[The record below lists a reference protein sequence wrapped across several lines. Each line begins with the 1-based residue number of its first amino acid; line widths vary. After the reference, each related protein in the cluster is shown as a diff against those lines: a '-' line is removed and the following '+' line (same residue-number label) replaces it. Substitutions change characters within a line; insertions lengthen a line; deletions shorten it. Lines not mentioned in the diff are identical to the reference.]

1 MNNITMEGTYWK
13 IEENEYN
20 IQISFRPENKSEL
33 LNTFHNWSS
42 IANGFDPS
50 REEEI
55 VILRKKFATRS
66 DFMKM
71 IRDLK
76 RQQIIFLKEAV

>member
-1 MNNITMEGTYWK
+1 MNNIAMEGTYWK

-33 LNTFHNWSS
+33 LNTFHNWSN
-42 IANGFDPS
+42 IANGFDPA